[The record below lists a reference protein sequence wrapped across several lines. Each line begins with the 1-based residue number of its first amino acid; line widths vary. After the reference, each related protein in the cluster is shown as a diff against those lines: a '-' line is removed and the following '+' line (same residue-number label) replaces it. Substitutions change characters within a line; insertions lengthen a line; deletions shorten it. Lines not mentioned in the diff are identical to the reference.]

1 VSTNKLKNLTA
12 MKKIT
17 SILVM
22 ALLFIGYSVSAQTTT
37 TAPTST
43 TTTTVKPKN
52 NKAPVIKFEKLEH
65 DYGTIQ
71 QDANGDC
78 EFKFK
83 NVGKEPLVLSNV
95 ISSCGCTIP
104 SWPKE
109 PILPGKS
116 ASIKIHYDSHRVGT
130 ISKTITVLSN
140 ATEERVILTIKGNIL
155 AKPVEAVPE
164 KPKSPVSN
172 Q

>member
-1 VSTNKLKNLTA
+1 
-12 MKKIT
+12 MKRIT
-17 SILVM
+17 SIIMLALVFT
-22 ALLFIGYSVSAQTTT
+22 AVSLNAQNQTT
-37 TAPTST
+37 TAPATA
-43 TTTTVKPKN
+43 KPN
-52 NKAPVIKFEKLEH
+52 PKAPVIKFEKLIH

-71 QDANGDC
+71 YDANGDC

-83 NVGKEPLVLSNV
+83 NTGKEPLVLSNV
-95 ISSCGCTIP
+95 TASCGCTTP

-116 ASIKIHYDSHRVGT
+116 GSIKVHYDTKRVGT

-140 ATEERVILTIKGNIL
+140 ASEDRVVLQIKGNIL
-155 AKPVEAVPE
+155 AKPVETIPE
-164 KPKSPVSN
+164 KAKSPVSN

>member
-1 VSTNKLKNLTA
+1 

-17 SILVM
+17 SIVM
-22 ALLFIGYSVSAQTTT
+22 LSLMFIAVSVNAQVQPT
-37 TAPTST
+37 TST
-43 TTTTVKPKN
+43 TPATSAVVKPN
-52 NKAPVIKFEKLEH
+52 PKAPVIKFEKLVH

-71 QDANGDC
+71 QDANGEC

-83 NVGKEPLVLSNV
+83 NTGKEPLVLSNV
-95 ISSCGCTIP
+95 VSSCGCTVP

-116 ASIKIHYDSHRVGT
+116 STIKVKYDSHRVGT
-130 ISKTITVLSN
+130 ISKTITVMSN
-140 ATEERVILTIKGNIL
+140 ATEDRVTLTIKGNIL
-155 AKPVEAVPE
+155 AKPAETLPE
-164 KPKSPVSN
+164 KTKSPVTN

>member
-1 VSTNKLKNLTA
+1 

-17 SILVM
+17 SVLM
-22 ALLFIGYSVSAQTTT
+22 LSLLFIAFSTSAQQQTE
-37 TAPTST
+37 PKKEPVKST
-43 TTTTVKPKN
+43 
-52 NKAPVIKFEKLEH
+52 KAPVIKFEKLVH

-71 QDANGDC
+71 QNANGDC

-83 NVGKEPLVLSNV
+83 NTGKEPLVLSNV
-95 ISSCGCTIP
+95 ITSCGCTTP

-109 PILPGKS
+109 PIMPGKS
-116 ASIKIHYDSHRVGT
+116 AVIKIHYDTNRIGT
-130 ISKTITVLSN
+130 ISKTITVVSN

-155 AKPVEAVPE
+155 AKPAETLPE
-164 KPKSPVSN
+164 KTKSPVSN

>member
-1 VSTNKLKNLTA
+1 

-22 ALLFIGYSVSAQTTT
+22 ALLFIGYSVNAQTTT
-37 TAPTST
+37 TPTTTPTST
-43 TTTTVKPKN
+43 TPAVKPKS
-52 NKAPVIKFEKLEH
+52 NKAPIIKFEKLEH

-71 QDANGDC
+71 QDASGDC

-164 KPKSPVSN
+164 KQKSPVSN

>member
-1 VSTNKLKNLTA
+1 

-17 SILVM
+17 SIIMLTLMVIT
-22 ALLFIGYSVSAQTTT
+22 LGVNAQKE
-37 TAPTST
+37 PTK
-43 TTTTVKPKN
+43 TVTKAKT
-52 NKAPVIKFEKLEH
+52 KAPIIKFEKIVH

-71 QDANGDC
+71 QGANGEC

-83 NVGKEPLVLSNV
+83 NTGKEPLVLSNV
-95 ISSCGCTIP
+95 VSSCGCTIP

-109 PILPGKS
+109 PIMPGKS
-116 ASIKIHYDSHRVGT
+116 SSIKVKYDSNRVGT

-140 ATEERVILTIKGNIL
+140 ATEDRITLSIKGNIL
-155 AKPVEAVPE
+155 AKPAETLPE
-164 KPKSPVSN
+164 KTKSAVTN